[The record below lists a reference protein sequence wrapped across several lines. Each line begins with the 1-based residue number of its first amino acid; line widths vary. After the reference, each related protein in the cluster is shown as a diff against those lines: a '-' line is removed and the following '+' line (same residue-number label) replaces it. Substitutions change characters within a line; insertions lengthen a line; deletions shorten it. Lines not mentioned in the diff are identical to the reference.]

1 MKRYKRI
8 LAGLLAGV
16 ALASCSDDKLVFDVK
31 KPVSLEEFEYL
42 KNYDVLKSYVS
53 TSSPNFKLGAGVSV
67 SEFNKRATEYS
78 MITSN
83 FNEVVAGWEMKH
95 GAVVQ
100 ADGTLN
106 LTNVAAFISTAKEAG
121 LDVYGHTLTWHANQ
135 NAAYLNKLI
144 APVIIP
150 GGSPAW
156 EEILVLDFETDVA
169 TNYSVKETGIPSFVE
184 PGASGTGRALKI
196 ENESVRSAGHDV
208 QLFVDFA
215 ATGAV
220 KGDKFKLSMKVKADQ
235 ANTISTQG
243 HDQNGYK
250 DWATFGYPSITTSW
264 TEYVTEVE
272 ITDARVGIKRIT
284 FDLGSTATNF
294 YFDDIV
300 VSKWNESGGPGE
312 PYLEESIITNSTFE
326 AGDGGWGGWGQGTK
340 GVTPNGEGADGVGKA
355 FSFTNSSLTKDYWDT
370 QIAYDFATPL
380 IQGSKYVMKLKIKG
394 SQEGVIK
401 PELQSSSSYQSNGF
415 GDVAVTTSWQEL
427 TFNTIATAAD
437 RNRFIISYGHY
448 VGTVYIDDITI
459 QRENPNEGGSQ
470 TIEKTPE
477 EKYEIIYGELERWIA
492 GIMEVSKDHV
502 KAWDVVNEPMDDG
515 SPFELKSGVGK
526 ELKADEFF
534 WQDYLG
540 YDYAVEAFKLAK
552 QYGNSDDK
560 LFINDYNLEYNL
572 DKCRGIIAYVEHIE
586 ENGGRVDGIGTQ
598 MHIHTGS
605 DRGKITQML
614 ELLAETGKLIK
625 ISELDIGIEGGVK
638 TQNATSEQLRAQADM
653 YKFVI
658 EEYVRLIPVSQQY
671 GITIWSPKDSPA
683 SSSWRAGEPIGLWTE
698 GYVRKY
704 AYGAVADALK

>member
-1 MKRYKRI
+1 
-8 LAGLLAGV
+8 
-16 ALASCSDDKLVFDVK
+16 
-31 KPVSLEEFEYL
+31 
-42 KNYDVLKSYVS
+42 
-53 TSSPNFKLGAGVSV
+53 
-67 SEFNKRATEYS
+67 
-78 MITSN
+78 
-83 FNEVVAGWEMKH
+83 
-95 GAVVQ
+95 
-100 ADGTLN
+100 
-106 LTNVAAFISTAKEAG
+106 
-121 LDVYGHTLTWHANQ
+121 
-135 NAAYLNKLI
+135 
-144 APVIIP
+144 
-150 GGSPAW
+150 
-156 EEILVLDFETDVA
+156 
-169 TNYSVKETGIPSFVE
+169 
-184 PGASGTGRALKI
+184 
-196 ENESVRSAGHDV
+196 
-208 QLFVDFA
+208 
-215 ATGAV
+215 
-220 KGDKFKLSMKVKADQ
+220 
-235 ANTISTQG
+235 
-243 HDQNGYK
+243 
-250 DWATFGYPSITTSW
+250 
-264 TEYVTEVE
+264 
-272 ITDARVGIKRIT
+272 
-284 FDLGSTATNF
+284 
-294 YFDDIV
+294 
-300 VSKWNESGGPGE
+300 
-312 PYLEESIITNSTFE
+312 
-326 AGDGGWGGWGQGTK
+326 
-340 GVTPNGEGADGVGKA
+340 
-355 FSFTNSSLTKDYWDT
+355 
-370 QIAYDFATPL
+370 L

-492 GIMEVSKDHV
+492 GIMEATKDHV
-502 KAWDVVNEPMDDG
+502 KAWDVVNEPMDDVHG
-515 SPFELKSGVGK
+515 DELKTGK
-526 ELKADEFF
+526 DGRELAADEFF
-534 WQDYLG
+534 WQDILG
-540 YDYAVEAFKLAK
+540 EDYAVEAFKLAA

-572 DKCRGIIAYVEHIE
+572 DKCRGLIAYVEYIE
-586 ENGGRVDGIGTQ
+586 SKGARVDGIGTQ